1 MAELFGSA
9 EPRFWLIGRTLF
21 VPKKLVVS
29 FTNSKW
35 KSEDLD
41 NFEDPIFTKI
51 RILASEKWSKLKITK
66 IKIPTIWNVFFT
78 KIQKKNEIPSVFHLV

>member
-41 NFEDPIFTKI
+41 NFEGFIFTKI

-66 IKIPTIWNVFFT
+66 IKIRQFGMILYQNT
-78 KIQKKNEIPSVFHLV
+78 KNNEIPSVFHLV